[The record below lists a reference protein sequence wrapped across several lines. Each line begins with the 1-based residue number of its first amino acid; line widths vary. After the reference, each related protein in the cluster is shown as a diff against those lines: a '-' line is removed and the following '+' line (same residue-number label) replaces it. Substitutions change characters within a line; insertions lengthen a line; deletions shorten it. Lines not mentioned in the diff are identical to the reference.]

1 MKTFQDLYFNP
12 HPNGMGGVQAR
23 IQFPN
28 GYGASVVRNSSSYGG
43 GDGLYEI
50 AVLNSEGRIT
60 YDTPITDDVLGYLN
74 ENDVTSILKRIQSL
88 ENAT

>member
-1 MKTFQDLYFNP
+1 MKTFNDLDFNP

-23 IQFPN
+23 IPFPN
-28 GYGASVVRNSSSYGG
+28 GYGASVVCNPFSYGG
-43 GDGLYEI
+43 REGLYEI

-60 YDTPITDDVLGYLN
+60 YGTPITDDVIGYLN
-74 ENDVTSILKRIQSL
+74 ENEVTDILKQIQSL

>member
-1 MKTFQDLYFNP
+1 MKTFNDLDFNP

-23 IQFPN
+23 IPFPN
-28 GYGASVVRNSSSYGG
+28 GYGASVVCNPFSYGG
-43 GDGLYEI
+43 REGLYEI

-60 YDTPITDDVLGYLN
+60 YGTPITDDVIGYLN
-74 ENDVTSILKRIQSL
+74 ETEVTDILKQIQSL